1 MGAVVSCSTAL
12 YTERG
17 GAVMMATAEI
27 HNASA
32 LIARYIELH
41 PAKPGRAFA
50 RVKEHGVPVWALIG
64 FLAEDFSNA
73 DQVAHDY
80 AISREAMDAAIAYY
94 QQNKPYIDAWLLLN
108 RGE

>member
-1 MGAVVSCSTAL
+1 
-12 YTERG
+12 
-17 GAVMMATAEI
+17 MMATTEI

-32 LIARYIELH
+32 LIARYIEPH

-50 RVKEHGVPVWALIG
+50 RVKERGVPVWALIG

-73 DQVAHDY
+73 DQVAQDY
-80 AISREAMDAAIAYY
+80 RISREAMDAAIAYY
-94 QQNKPYIDAWLLLN
+94 QQNKAYIDAWLLLN